1 MEWQVLMGEEINVTV
16 DATDFNNAQMS
27 RWCDRIVFLEEEAT
41 ADDSWNFTQDV
52 PKLDGFNKW
61 YKWLEAM
68 ETALQRK
75 WTPGMGILMSY
86 LIRKEAAAIP
96 WTDIAADDPRYED
109 MDTLLIQTIQLRGP
123 VFKRHN
129 QLLFDNLKN
138 LTTDGD
144 CWQFIQQL
152 KAQNNRNGREAFLLL
167 KQQAEGDEAR
177 KARVQAAR
185 DAIRTTMYHGKKNF
199 PFSWYVTAHVAAHN
213 ILRQEKDTHGRSHEP
228 PKDDKVSDFLKNIK
242 DSRLDAA
249 KTFVRGSEEHRNN
262 FTRARSSTCLT
273 KLRKSSGM

>member
-1 MEWQVLMGEEINVTV
+1 MGEEINVTV